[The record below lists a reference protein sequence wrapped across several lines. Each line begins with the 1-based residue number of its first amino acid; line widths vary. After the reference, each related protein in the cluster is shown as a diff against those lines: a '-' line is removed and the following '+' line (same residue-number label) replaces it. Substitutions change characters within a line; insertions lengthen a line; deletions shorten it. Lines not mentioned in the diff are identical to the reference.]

1 MNPRNPRGLGR
12 QPAASVTDITPRQR
26 RHRPDYLLVLLS
38 SALLVIGLVV
48 LYAISPGL
56 AIQQHVGDN
65 YYVGKQLL
73 AIFLGVVAFIFLSNV
88 PLSTWPKAEKPLL
101 IAAGVAAVGVR
112 IFGQQVNGAYRWIQ
126 VGGMSF
132 QAAELIKFTLLI
144 WLAGFL
150 VQRAREGSLGDF
162 HKTLKPLLIALAII
176 AVVVGKFQSDLGS
189 TAVMV
194 AMMAAMTFVIGMPLK
209 RVMMVGGVVAIG
221 AILLISTSGYRRERL
236 MTFMHPE
243 ANCQT
248 TSYQVCQAL
257 ISVGSGGVLGLGLG
271 NSVQAYGYL
280 PEAANDSIFAILA
293 EKFGFIGVT
302 SLIVL
307 FVAFFSRLF
316 KIAEDAPDDYS
327 RMIVVGVIAWLCSQA
342 IINMGAMVGLLPLK
356 GITLPL
362 ISYGG
367 TSLIFIM
374 GALGIVFQI
383 SRYTTYKRE
392 GGQYENSTDR
402 RGNRR
407 SHYAATSRRPQA

>member
-1 MNPRNPRGLGR
+1 MKPRSSRNPRTRSTL
-12 QPAASVTDITPRQR
+12 SMLSESRQR
-26 RHRPDYLLVLLS
+26 RHRPDYILLLLAS
-38 SALLVIGLVV
+38 VLLVIGLVV

-56 AIQQHVGDN
+56 AAQQHVSDN

-73 AIFLGVVAFIFLSNV
+73 AILMGLVAFTALANV
-88 PLSTWPKAEKPLL
+88 PLELWQKAEKPLIITAG
-101 IAAGVAAVGVR
+101 IAAVAVR
-112 IFGQQVNGAYRWIQ
+112 LFGQRVNGAYRWIQ

-132 QAAELIKFTLLI
+132 QAAELVKFALLI
-144 WLAGFL
+144 WLAGFF
-150 VQRAREGSLGDF
+150 VQRMREGTLGDF
-162 HKTLKPLLIALAII
+162 KKTLQPLLIALALL
-176 AVVVGKFQSDLGS
+176 ALVVGKVQSDLGS

-194 AMMAAMTFVIGMPLK
+194 GMVAGMAFIIGMPLK
-209 RVMMVGGVVAIG
+209 RVAMVGGVVTIG
-221 AILLISTSGYRRERL
+221 VLLLVATSSYRRQRL
-236 MTFMHPE
+236 LTFMHPE
-243 ANCQT
+243 KNCQT

-257 ISVGSGGVLGLGLG
+257 ISVGSGGVVGLGLG

-302 SLIVL
+302 ALIAL

-327 RMIVVGVIAWLCSQA
+327 RLLVVGVIAWLGTQA
-342 IINMGAMVGLLPLK
+342 LINMGAMLGLLPLK

-374 GALGIVFQI
+374 GALGLVFQV

-392 GGQYENSTDR
+392 GGQHENSTDR

-407 SHYAATSRRPQA
+407 PHHAATSRRPEA